1 MCAFKSNRVHVQRNF
16 ACTVQPATRAT
27 QQMFQ
32 VFTKYL
38 LPSVLKRILVLN
50 HSKRI
55 FFYFDGGLALKPR
68 HSCRCY
74 RAHVTVQSLYCFRCN
89 SDNHF
94 TV

>member
-68 HSCRCY
+68 QKATRKWSIVFV
-74 RAHVTVQSLYCFRCN
+74 VTQTIISVFR
-89 SDNHF
+89 
-94 TV
+94 